1 VLSDHHGELFQRQ
14 VLRHDLGVV
23 SIRKDAIKVDSFVPR
38 HPLAPGH
45 IILKKQKLPERIKQ
59 QILKWLKHFN
69 FCFGIQLFHQ
79 VDSFLR
85 RVFF

>member
-1 VLSDHHGELFQRQ
+1 MLSDHHGELFQRQ
-14 VLRHDLGVV
+14 VLRYDLGVV
-23 SIRKDAIKVDSFVPR
+23 SISKDAIEVDSFVPR

-45 IILKKQKLPERIKQ
+45 IILKKQKLPKRIKQ
-59 QILKWLKHFN
+59 QILKRLKHFN
-69 FCFGIQLFHQ
+69 LRFGIQLLDQ